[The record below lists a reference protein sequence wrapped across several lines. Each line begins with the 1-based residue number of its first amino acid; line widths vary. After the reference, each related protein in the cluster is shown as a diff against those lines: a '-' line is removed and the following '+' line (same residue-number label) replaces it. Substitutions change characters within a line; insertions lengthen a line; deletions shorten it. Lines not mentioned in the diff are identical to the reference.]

1 MDGKKLTKRVVESI
15 KPHKSDEVLVW
26 DSEIKGLGLRVYPTG
41 RKTYFVQYRNEFLRT
56 RRKKIGIHGTVTAE
70 QAREI
75 AKGLLGDVAQG
86 EDPSQDIQSR
96 RIKPS
101 LANLAKEYLEIYAK
115 TNKRPKSFREDQK
128 MLERIILKRWADKK
142 VEELT
147 AQDIQYLHH
156 ELKDTPYMA
165 NRVRALL
172 SKMLNIAIQWK
183 WRTDNPVNGVQK
195 YQEQKR
201 NRWLDEEELEKLW
214 VALESHPN
222 QSIAKAIWL
231 LVLTGSR
238 RGEVLSATWDQFDLD
253 KGIWT
258 KPAHTTKQNRME
270 HLPLSTQVITLLKSM
285 KEKSK
290 DKYLFPSKIP
300 GQPLQDIKKSWSTIQ
315 KRAGLANVRLHDL
328 RHTHASH
335 LVSSG
340 LSLSIV
346 GKLLGHTQASTTQ
359 RYAHLADA
367 PLRQAAE
374 FFGNKAQEIRNRSQ
388 KTTESSTLPL

>member
-1 MDGKKLTKRVVESI
+1 MMDGKKLTKRIVESI
-15 KPHKSDEVLVW
+15 KPNKTEELLVW
-26 DSEIKGLGLRVYPTG
+26 DSEIRGFGLRVYPSG
-41 RKTYFVQYRNEFLRT
+41 RRTYFVQYRNEFQRT
-56 RRKKIGIHGTVTAE
+56 RRKKIGVHGHVTAE
-70 QAREI
+70 EAREI
-75 AKGLLGDVAQG
+75 AKGLLGDVAKG
-86 EDPSQDIQSR
+86 GDPSQDIKSK

-101 LANLAKEYLEIYAK
+101 FADLAKEYLEVYAK
-115 TNKRPKSFREDQK
+115 TNKRPKSYREDQK
-128 MLERIILKRWADKK
+128 MLEGIILKRWPDKK

-147 AQDIQYLHH
+147 TQDIQHLHH

-201 NRWLDEEELEKLW
+201 NRWLDEDELEKLW
-214 VALESHPN
+214 GALEMHHN
-222 QSIAKAIWL
+222 QSVAKAIWL

-238 RGEVLSATWDQFDLD
+238 RNEVLSATWDQFDLD

-270 HLPLSTQVITLLKSM
+270 HLPLSSRVITLLKGM
-285 KEKSK
+285 KGNSK
-290 DKYLFPSKIP
+290 DKHLFPSKIP
-300 GQPLQDIKKSWSTIQ
+300 GQHLQDIKKSWSSIQ
-315 KRAGLANVRLHDL
+315 KRAGLKNIRLHDL

-367 PLRQAAE
+367 PLRQATE
-374 FFGNKAQEIRNRSQ
+374 LFSLKVQFSNKNR
-388 KTTESSTLPL
+388 